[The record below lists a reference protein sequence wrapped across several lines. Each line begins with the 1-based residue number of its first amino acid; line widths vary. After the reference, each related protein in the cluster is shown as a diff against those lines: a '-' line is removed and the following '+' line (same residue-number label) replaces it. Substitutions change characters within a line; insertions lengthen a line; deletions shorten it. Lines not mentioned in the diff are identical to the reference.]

1 MNAETPPET
10 PAPAD
15 KKPNNLLVDMG
26 PVIAYVIAFNLAR
39 RFTDADTALYIGAIV
54 IAVAIVAAVIYS
66 KRVYGK
72 VSILLKV
79 SAVLIV
85 GSVAVTLGFRNPI
98 VFKMKPTALNLLY
111 GGMILGSLAMGKNIF
126 KLLMGEVYTLPDKAW
141 RTLAFRWGIFFLF
154 LAVLNEF
161 IWRTQTTEFW
171 SNFKFF
177 GMFPITMVFAMLNVP
192 LLMKHM
198 PQTEDNS

>member
-1 MNAETPPET
+1 MSHDASTKT
-10 PAPAD
+10 QD
-15 KKPNNLLVDMG
+15 TLSKKPNNIWVDLG
-26 PVIAYVIAFNLAR
+26 PVIAYVIAFNVAR
-39 RFTDADTALYIGAIV
+39 RFTDADTALYIGAVV
-54 IAVAIVAAVIYS
+54 IAVAITAAVIYS

-79 SAVLIV
+79 SAVLIL
-85 GSVAVTLGFRNPI
+85 GSVAITLGFRNPV

-111 GGMILGSLAMGKNIF
+111 GGMILGSLAMGKNVF
-126 KLLMGEVYTLPDKAW
+126 KMLMGEVYTLPDQAW
-141 RTLAFRWGIFFLF
+141 RTLAFRWGVFFIF
-154 LAVLNEF
+154 LAGLNEF
-161 IWRTQTTEFW
+161 IWRTYSTEFW

-198 PQTEDNS
+198 PQADEKP